1 MEMKAKAT
9 HAGYDMYFRAKATKS
24 HKKTAGKKHRTVR
37 AHTRMVRGARLFDI
51 PDEQMS
57 EPPVVPKE
65 ERRYWH

>member
-1 MEMKAKAT
+1 MKAKAT
-9 HAGYDMYFRAKATKS
+9 QAGYDMYIRANAAKSRKRAT
-24 HKKTAGKKHRTVR
+24 GKKRRAVK
-37 AHTRMVRGARLFDI
+37 AHTRMISGARLFNI

>member
-1 MEMKAKAT
+1 MKAKTT
-9 HAGYDMYFRAKATKS
+9 HAGYDMYFRASAKTPKKAMVKR
-24 HKKTAGKKHRTVR
+24 HRAAR
-37 AHTRMVRGARLFDI
+37 AHTRMITGARLFDI

>member
-1 MEMKAKAT
+1 MEMKAKPT
-9 HAGYDMYFRAKATKS
+9 HAGHDMHARATATKS
-24 HKKTAGKKHRTVR
+24 HRKAAGKKHRTAR
-37 AHTRMVRGARLFDI
+37 AHTRMITGARLFNI